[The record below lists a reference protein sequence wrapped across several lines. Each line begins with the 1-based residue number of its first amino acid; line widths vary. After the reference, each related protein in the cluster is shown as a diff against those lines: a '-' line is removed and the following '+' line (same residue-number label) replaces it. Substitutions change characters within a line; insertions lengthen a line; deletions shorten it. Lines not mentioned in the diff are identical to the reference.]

1 VTKLWQR
8 LNHSDAFHHDS
19 LKLEL
24 PRAWEPRSNSYLYGM
39 VRKKR
44 PTFLFIMETKS
55 MKHKM
60 ESKRVKLGF
69 AGFFVVNLVGR
80 SVVKMTDNTT
90 PLLCQILPKLIYN
103 I

>member
-1 VTKLWQR
+1 
-8 LNHSDAFHHDS
+8 
-19 LKLEL
+19 
-24 PRAWEPRSNSYLYGM
+24 
-39 VRKKR
+39 
-44 PTFLFIMETKS
+44 